1 MAKQTQQER
10 PKEKELEEW
19 RKQQQDKRHNQ

>member
-10 PKEKELEEW
+10 PKEEELEEW
-19 RKQQQDKRHNQ
+19 RKQQKDKRHNQ